1 MNVPT
6 LPPHLKTWILIG
18 LAALVLLSFHGVLRN
33 GFIHYDDHVYVT
45 DNPHVMGGLS
55 GEGIRWAFT
64 ATDAGFWHPLTW
76 LSLMADAQLFRFHPA
91 GYHGTNLLL
100 HLLTTLLLFSV
111 LSGLTGRIGP
121 SAFAAALF
129 GVHPIQVEP
138 VAWVAARKDVLS
150 AFFWV
155 ATLGIYGWYALRPGL
170 MRYGA
175 LAASFFLGLMAKPMV
190 VTLPLIL
197 LLLDIWPLKRLE
209 PWKGEQTAAL
219 EYERR
224 FRPVS
229 WKTALLEKLPLLAM
243 AAGVVAVTFFAE
255 ARTGALKPLEAFP
268 LSDRL
273 GNALVSY
280 ARYLGHVLWPTD
292 LSIHYAH
299 PGSWPLWAT
308 AGSAVLL
315 AAVTLAALKAF
326 RNRPYL
332 TTGWFWFLIV
342 LLPVIGI
349 VQIGSHA
356 MADRYAYIPSIGLFL
371 MVAWGGAD
379 LIRTRFFRR
388 SGILFVA
395 AAVLLL
401 AVLAVATRSHVDVW
415 RDAVSVFRHAARV
428 EPHNTLVQNNL
439 GAALTRAGR
448 GAEAVGP
455 LREALRIRP
464 DYAEAA
470 FNLGVALAEKGDRN
484 EAVLWYDRALKIHPR
499 FAEAYNNKGILAAQ
513 SGRFGEAAGFFR
525 KALDIRPDYRDARL
539 NLERVTAEAGG
550 DRTVR

>member
-1 MNVPT
+1 MRASSPF
-6 LPPHLKTWILIG
+6 PHGRALVFLA

-55 GEGIRWAFT
+55 GEGIRWAFK

-76 LSLMADAQLFRFHPA
+76 LSLMADAQLFHFHPA

-170 MRYGA
+170 IRYGA
-175 LAASFFLGLMAKPMV
+175 LAVSFSLGLMAKPMV
-190 VTLPLIL
+190 VTLPLVL
-197 LLLDIWPLKRLE
+197 LLFDFWPLKRVQSGGG
-209 PWKGEQTAAL
+209 KQIVARDAG
-219 EYERR
+219 RR
-224 FRPVS
+224 FRSVS
-229 WKTALLEKLPLLAM
+229 WKMALLEKMPLLAM

-255 ARTGALKPLEAFP
+255 AKTGALKPLEAFP

-280 ARYLGHVLWPTD
+280 ARYLGHVLWPSD

-315 AAVTLAALKAF
+315 AVVTLAVLKAF

-332 TTGWFWFLIV
+332 ATGWFWFLIV

-349 VQIGSHA
+349 VQIGSHS

-371 MVAWGGAD
+371 VVAWGGAE
-379 LIRTRFFRR
+379 LIRTRFSPRA
-388 SGILFVA
+388 GILFVA
-395 AAVLLL
+395 AAVVLL
-401 AVLAVATRSHVDVW
+401 AILAVVSRSQVDVW

-428 EPHNTLVQNNL
+428 EPHNALVQNNL
-439 GAALTRAGR
+439 GAALTRAGK

-455 LREALRIRP
+455 LREAMKIRP

-484 EAVLWYDRALKIHPR
+484 EAVLWYDSALRIHPR
-499 FAEAYNNKGILAAQ
+499 FAEAYNNKGILSAQ

-539 NLERVTAEAGG
+539 NLERVTAEAGA
-550 DRTVR
+550 DRNVR